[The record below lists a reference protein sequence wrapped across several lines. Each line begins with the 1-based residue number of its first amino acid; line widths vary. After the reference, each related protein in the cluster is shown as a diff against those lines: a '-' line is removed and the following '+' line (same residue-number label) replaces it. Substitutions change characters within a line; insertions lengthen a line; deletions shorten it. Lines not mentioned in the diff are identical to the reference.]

1 MLLIR
6 TRSQWNFKGTLF
18 NLTMYLGIERANTAM
33 LNPSAVIW
41 VVSQIHLIVG
51 FHLQHLILPWS
62 AGLKTTVLIF
72 PSVNFLHDL

>member
-1 MLLIR
+1 MEFY
-6 TRSQWNFKGTLF
+6 FKETLF
-18 NLTMYLGIERANTAM
+18 NLPMYSGIERANDAM

-41 VVSQIHLIVG
+41 VVSQSHLVVG
-51 FHLQHLILPWS
+51 FHLQHFILPWS

>member
-1 MLLIR
+1 MEFY
-6 TRSQWNFKGTLF
+6 FKGTIV
-18 NLTMYLGIERANTAM
+18 NLPMYLDIERAHTAM
-33 LNPSAVIW
+33 FNPSAVIW